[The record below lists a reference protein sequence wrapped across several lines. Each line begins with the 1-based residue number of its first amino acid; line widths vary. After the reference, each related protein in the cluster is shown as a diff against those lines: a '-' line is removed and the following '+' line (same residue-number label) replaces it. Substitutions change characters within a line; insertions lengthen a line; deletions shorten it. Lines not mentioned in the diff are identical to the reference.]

1 MRHPRTHIPTLMDTS
16 IAGIPCQVKVDYFFI
31 TKGNYSRMA
40 ETPEEYHGYREIEFT
55 VCDRRGRPAPW
66 LDKKVTPEI
75 KAELES
81 EIEGFMQ

>member
-1 MRHPRTHIPTLMDTS
+1 VRHPRTHIPTLMNTS
-16 IAGIPCQVKVDYFFI
+16 ISGIPCLIEITHYKKVKGDPNTWASDWDFY
-31 TKGNYSRMA
+31 
-40 ETPEEYHGYREIEFT
+40 GYTEIEFT

-75 KAELES
+75 KAELEN